1 MDYRSIL
8 KVELLEFAGGL
19 DVKVIGKVESKMNQI
34 FWLESLE
41 EYNYHLL
48 KGGQVKKQQIFGSF
62 KSVSDTFVFCCLY
75 KCSVFEGWK

>member
-19 DVKVIGKVESKMNQI
+19 DVKVIGKVESKMNPI

-41 EYNYHLL
+41 E
-48 KGGQVKKQQIFGSF
+48 
-62 KSVSDTFVFCCLY
+62 
-75 KCSVFEGWK
+75 